1 MGTLVLIRH
10 GQSIWN
16 AQNRFT
22 GWVDV
27 DLSERGIEEAKDA
40 GKLLEN
46 VQFDAVFASGLIRAQ
61 RTADII
67 LEINKSWDGEH
78 VHHDSRLNERNYGDL
93 QGRNK
98 QECREEFGDEQVR
111 LWRRSFKGQP
121 PGGESLEMTAKR
133 ALPCLV
139 EDIVPLLE
147 VGETVLVAAHG
158 NSLRSLVMEIEGLS
172 PEAIVEREIPTGTP
186 MAYSLTSGV
195 WSRLDLN

>member
-98 QECREEFGDEQVR
+98 QECREQFGDEQVR